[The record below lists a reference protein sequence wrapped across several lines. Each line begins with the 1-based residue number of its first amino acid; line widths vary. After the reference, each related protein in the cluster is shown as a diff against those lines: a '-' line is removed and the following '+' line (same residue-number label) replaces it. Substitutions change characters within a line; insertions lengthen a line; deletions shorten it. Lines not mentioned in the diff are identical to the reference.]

1 MKNQVAQ
8 RMESDIETDEFIG
21 TFRGSVSVFRVF
33 SGFLGF
39 SLGGKSLR
47 KWGDSMGLDEDIGY
61 IKTTYNGHIV
71 RSTLGF
77 SVFGV
82 DALRV

>member
-8 RMESDIETDEFIG
+8 RMASDIETDEFIG
-21 TFRGSVSVFRVF
+21 TFRGPVSVFRVF

-39 SLGGKSLR
+39 SLGGKSLG
-47 KWGDSMGLDEDIGY
+47 KWGDSMGFGEDIGY
-61 IKTTYNGHIV
+61 IKTTYKGHIV

-77 SVFGV
+77 
-82 DALRV
+82 